1 MALRVEDMISIG
13 RTGPTASP
21 FAAALTGVTEGM
33 QIRQQNEMR
42 RKQLEMQKA
51 QLDQQRAHQ
60 EAQLALQRQGLGLK
74 QAAADRKAEQARQ
87 AALDKKNQ
95 ENLELTTKFNTAIA
109 TGDIAGAEALIPEME
124 GRGMAL
130 VREGD
135 EGGMPKYRIYQDRK
149 ELEQEEQELAR
160 QQKAAA
166 ASDVL
171 PESVSVQRGGS
182 VVDAGRATE
191 LRTGPARSAL
201 EAAGEAFSDEE
212 RRRQHQAAADAALK
226 MPGSAKD
233 QLDAYSTFFAEPSK
247 DYRGR
252 QKGETDLQIARE
264 NRAQAQDTRQS
275 ATHIQGMR
283 DVGFKRAKEGAE
295 TIDLPSYG
303 DTRSALSTAREALSN
318 KSSAD
323 DYLAGSLV
331 SRSVGSE
338 KGPLSDKDMRGVLGD
353 DYGSFV
359 ERIQARLYKE
369 AFGGLS
375 AQKRDALL
383 KLVQKKETELE
394 NKVLDY
400 VDRVEKLA
408 EEEEN
413 PEVKRGYTEY
423 LRLNVDEGIVN
434 KARARRKSKEGK
446 LSAISGDPESGSAR
460 TAEFRPGDAGTGE
473 IKEGDTPEFIFE
485 GSQGLGAKN
494 NNPGNLRFAKQKGAT
509 VGEKGF
515 AKFETMAAGFE
526 ALKRQLDLYKERG
539 HTIIS
544 GAKVYAPREDSN
556 DPEAWAAG
564 VAKQLGVSVDTPMS
578 ELDTTELARAVALV
592 ESSTKVT
599 LRQDGKAPVEKQT
612 LEQPLQPRNEK
623 ERRLLMLLNK

>member
-42 RKQLEMQKA
+42 RKQLELQKA

-95 ENLELTTKFNTAIA
+95 ENLALTTKFNTAIA

-149 ELEQEEQELAR
+149 ELEREEQELAR

-182 VVDAGRATE
+182 VVDAGRATA

-446 LSAISGDPESGSAR
+446 LSAISGDPGDKPASANPSTTEGATGSLM
-460 TAEFRPGDAGTGE
+460 
-473 IKEGDTPEFIFE
+473 FE

-515 AKFETMAAGFE
+515 AKFETMEAGFE

-539 HTIIS
+539 HTILS
-544 GAKVYAPREDSN
+544 GAKVYAPREDNN

-578 ELDTTELARAVALV
+578 ELDTTELARAVSLV